1 MAKVNL
7 SDDLKAK
14 PRVARNIY
22 LNDAIFLFLFVG
34 CSLLLFENQFEGVM
48 KLVFIVFTILVA
60 LWIITK
66 CPINPTR
73 KNWEALCIYIMR
85 DEGVYKPLTVQDFKK
100 DIQEDVE
107 VGKKRKKAKKTR

>member
-7 SDDLKAK
+7 SEDLKVK

-22 LNDAIFLFLFVG
+22 LNDAVFLFLFIG
-34 CSLLLFENQFEGVM
+34 ISLLLFEGQFEGAL
-48 KLVFIVFTILVA
+48 KIVFIIFTIAVA

-73 KNWEALCIYIMR
+73 KNWQALCIFIMR
-85 DEGVYKPLTVQDFKK
+85 DDSVYKPLTLEDF
-100 DIQEDVE
+100 IYEEQEDMN
-107 VGKKRKKAKKTR
+107 VGKKNKGKKTR

>member
-7 SDDLKAK
+7 SEDLKAK

-22 LNDAIFLFLFVG
+22 LNDAFFLFLFVG
-34 CSLLLFENQFEGVM
+34 CSLLLFESQFQGVM
-48 KLVFIVFTILVA
+48 KIVFILFTIAVA

-85 DEGVYKPLTVQDFKK
+85 DEGVYKPLTLQDFEKV
-100 DIQEDVE
+100 IQEDVE
-107 VGKKRKKAKKTR
+107 IGKKRKKNKKTR